1 MKRINANKTG
11 GFTLIELLVVIA
23 IIGILSSIVL
33 VSLNSARKKGTDT
46 HVIADIN
53 QLRTQLESD
62 YSGGVYDNDFTGWG
76 TTNISLTGG
85 TSSATSTYQQ
95 LFNDIK
101 SNTAVPLNAS
111 TTVAN
116 GDISIT
122 TTPQLIVV
130 VNLGAH
136 TAGNHITSYSLHGY
150 TSSNVYFC
158 IDSTGKTNPAET
170 VGNAQTLPATCL

>member
-1 MKRINANKTG
+1 MNAKRNG

-62 YSGGVYDNDFTGWG
+62 YSNGNYNTDFGNVGAAGVILG
-76 TTNISLTGG
+76 GG
-85 TSSATSTYQQ
+85 TSSATSTYAQIFTD
-95 LFNDIK
+95 LK
-101 SNTAVPLNAS
+101 SNSATVTASS
-111 TTVAN
+111 TTVGGTAVT
-116 GDISIT
+116 G
-122 TTPQLIVV
+122 TPQLIVV
-130 VNLGAH
+130 LNTGAN
-136 TAGNHITSYSLHGY
+136 AANGNVTSYSLHGY

-158 IDSTGKTNPAET
+158 IDSTGKTDQAES
-170 VGNAQTLPATCL
+170 VANAISGSATCL